1 MHRVQQ
7 FLTLAAG
14 KREASSNTK
23 EPTLSTFIC
32 EDQGMFKESFERSTT
47 RYLLVSCTKPVTS
60 YCVLYALRAQT
71 TGHLRSYWTQSPSDP
86 SAQL

>member
-32 EDQGMFKESFERSTT
+32 KDQGMFKESSEGSTT
-47 RYLLVSCTKPVTS
+47 RHLLVPSTKPVTS

-71 TGHLRSYWTQSPSDP
+71 TGYLRLNWTQSPSDP